1 LTAFNKPTSGE
12 HQSVRRWLDNVRPV
26 YDEDAEF
33 IDHKEDLVTLRP
45 GREHAWLDASVEK
58 ILQCCNCPVIEVSIS
73 HYWPCKFAEH
83 CQYLFR
89 SKVGLAYSTA
99 LTEVMLKIVTGNEE
113 ED

>member
-1 LTAFNKPTSGE
+1 V
-12 HQSVRRWLDNVRPV
+12 QPV

-58 ILQCCNCPVIEVSIS
+58 VLQCCNCPVIEVSIS
-73 HYWPCKFAEH
+73 NYWPYKFAER

-99 LTEVMLKIVTGNEE
+99 ADRDDTKICYRRRRRRLMDPGKKSTSRVSELKGL
-113 ED
+113 

>member
-1 LTAFNKPTSGE
+1 M
-12 HQSVRRWLDNVRPV
+12 QPV

-45 GREHAWLDASVEK
+45 GREHAWLDASVERV
-58 ILQCCNCPVIEVSIS
+58 LQCCNCPVIEVSIS
-73 HYWPCKFAEH
+73 NYWPYKFAER

-89 SKVGLAYSTA
+89 SKVGLTIPRP
-99 LTEVMLKIVTGNEE
+99 LTEMILKIVIGDEE